1 MSQRPADP
9 ASLLPLSE
17 VAWEVLLA
25 LAAEDRHGY
34 AILLDVER
42 RTDGRLVLLPGTLY
56 RALHRMREQG
66 LVDEVSEAPA
76 AAEDPRRRVFRLTSL
91 GRRTAAA
98 EARRLAAGVRAAREL
113 GLLPEEPR

>member
-1 MSQRPADP
+1 MREAGSEIET
-9 ASLLPLSE
+9 SLPLSE

-25 LAAEDRHGY
+25 LAGEDRHGY

-42 RTDGRLVLLPGTLY
+42 RTGGRLVLLPGTLY

-66 LVDEVSEAPA
+66 LVDEVPDSPSC
-76 AAEDPRRRVFRLTSL
+76 AEDPRRRVFHLTDL

-98 EARRLAAGVRAAREL
+98 EARRLSSAVAAARQL
-113 GLLPEEPR
+113 GLLPEEGR